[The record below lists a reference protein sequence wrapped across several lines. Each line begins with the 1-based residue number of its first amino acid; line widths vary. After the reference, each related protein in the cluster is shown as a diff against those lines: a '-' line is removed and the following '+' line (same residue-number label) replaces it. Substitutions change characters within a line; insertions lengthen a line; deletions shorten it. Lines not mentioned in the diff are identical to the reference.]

1 MEVPPVQDQFYSKA
15 CWGGERL
22 CKIQEPKERLT
33 CNSAYLLTLSSVR
46 PRDMLYVVIRWAHRG
61 IEVEF
66 QLREH
71 MKLV

>member
-15 CWGGERL
+15 CWGERD
-22 CKIQEPKERLT
+22 CVRSETNMQF
-33 CNSAYLLTLSSVR
+33 CDDGYLLTLSSVH
-46 PRDMLYVVIRWAHRG
+46 PRDVLYVVIRWAHGG